1 MGQFFKSNTLKLT
14 LSYLLIIM
22 AMSLSFSWVF
32 YQTSSHELG
41 RQKPPHTYYQGSVV
55 DQDGDRV
62 DFFEERIDEGRVALK
77 NKLILLNMLTLVLGA
92 VISYLLA
99 RYTLEPIEN
108 ALIAQDRFVSDA
120 SHELRTPVTAM
131 LTSNE
136 VFLRRPKVT
145 TKESKDLIKSNNEEL
160 LKLSALTDGLL
171 KLARSD
177 YTPLKLSNVKA
188 DEAIGMAVKQ
198 VSELAN
204 KKDIKIEVSK
214 PTSAQIIKADQD
226 MLVQLLVIL
235 LDNAIKYSPNNKT
248 VNIAQ
253 TAKGKEVTIHV
264 KDQGPG
270 ISKVD
275 QPKIFERFY
284 RADSSRNKSDH
295 DGYGIGLA
303 IATQITEANNARLEV
318 KSQPGKGAEF
328 SATFKKV

>member
-1 MGQFFKSNTLKLT
+1 
-14 LSYLLIIM
+14 
-22 AMSLSFSWVF
+22 MSLSFSWVF
-32 YQTSSHELG
+32 YQTSSHELS
-41 RQKPPHTYYQGSVV
+41 RQKPPRSYYQGSMV
-55 DQDGDRV
+55 DQDGDRI

-77 NKLILLNMLTLVLGA
+77 DKLILLNMLTLVLGA

-131 LTSNE
+131 LTTNE
-136 VFLRRPKVT
+136 VFLRRPKIT

-177 YTPLKLSNVKA
+177 YSPLKLGSVKTN
-188 DEAIGMAVKQ
+188 EAIELAVKQ
-198 VSELAN
+198 VSELATQ
-204 KKDIKIEVSK
+204 KDIKLEVSK
-214 PTSAQIIKADQD
+214 SKTKQLIKADQD

-235 LDNAIKYSPNNKT
+235 LDNAIKYSPNKK
-248 VNIAQ
+248 NIYIEQ
-253 TAKGKEVTIHV
+253 ITKGKEVTISV

-270 ISKVD
+270 ISKTD
-275 QPKIFERFY
+275 QSKIFDRFY
-284 RADSSRNKSDH
+284 RADTSRNKSEH

-303 IATQITEANNARLEV
+303 IAKQIAEANNARIDV
-318 KSQPGKGAEF
+318 RSAPGKGADF
-328 SATFKKV
+328 RVIFKNT